1 MLSPNGLV
9 AALLTT
15 STSLSS
21 RSLSHSLYSIDL
33 GLEPVCRLP
42 ILSQWQTNPPQGER
56 KNITAP
62 PPSSSLLT
70 HAISIS
76 KQTRYL
82 TTTSTVTAQT
92 NPRGIPVAP
101 FVDNVAEYVASRED
115 VEPTLRRFQEM
126 ISKYQFMEVNA
137 QRRAV
142 GLRDKTPDIKKTL
155 EMVRFLKMRREVC
168 YHLLTQHSRV
178 GIPDTD
184 NGWKSTESNLDT
196 SFELNDTL
204 YARASISPADTEEV
218 YLWLG
223 ANVMLAYP
231 IGEAEEMLQ
240 EKLSA
245 AQLSL
250 SNCEEDQEFLREQIT
265 VCPCPRLFFSLCVFV
280 AFIDDYRPW
289 RLRLLVCTTGMLCSG
304 GKIRQMGK
312 VMITLRSRVVKS
324 VYYRRKLRSIYLVAF
339 LLYVHF
345 MHGRSR

>member
-1 MLSPNGLV
+1 M
-9 AALLTT
+9 ADK
-15 STSLSS
+15 STS
-21 RSLSHSLYSIDL
+21 
-33 GLEPVCRLP
+33 
-42 ILSQWQTNPPQGER
+42 
-56 KNITAP
+56 
-62 PPSSSLLT
+62 
-70 HAISIS
+70 
-76 KQTRYL
+76 
-82 TTTSTVTAQT
+82 STVTAQT

-142 GLRDKTPDIKKTL
+142 GLRDKIPDIKKTL
-155 EMVRFLKMRREVC
+155 EMVRFLKVRRE
-168 YHLLTQHSRV
+168 
-178 GIPDTD
+178 
-184 NGWKSTESNLDT
+184 STESNLDT

-265 VCPCPRLFFSLCVFV
+265 TLEV
-280 AFIDDYRPW
+280 A
-289 RLRLLVCTTGMLCSG
+289 TA
-304 GKIRQMGK
+304 
-312 VMITLRSRVVKS
+312 RVYNWDV
-324 VYYRRKLRSIYLVAF
+324 VQRRKDKAD
-339 LLYVHF
+339 
-345 MHGRSR
+345 GKGDDNPEKPGG